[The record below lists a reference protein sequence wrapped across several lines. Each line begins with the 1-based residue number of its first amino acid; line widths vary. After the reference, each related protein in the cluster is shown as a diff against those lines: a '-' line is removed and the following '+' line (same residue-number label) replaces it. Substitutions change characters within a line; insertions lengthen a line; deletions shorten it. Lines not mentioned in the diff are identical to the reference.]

1 MKEAPRRPNISEVH
15 LKAAREAAGI
25 KQKETLSILKQVEP
39 RVDKPMVSK
48 YENGVCIPTPSQLS
62 ALCALYGCPLSE
74 LYGAGILEYFRTGGQ
89 TARKAGT
96 RAERPG
102 TYKLTVRL
110 PDALATGLRERLRRK
125 GYESITAYIVDC
137 IEQLPPEE
145 PEA

>member
-1 MKEAPRRPNISEVH
+1 MKEAPGRPTISEVH

-25 KQKETLSILKQVEP
+25 KQKETLSILRQVEP

-62 ALCALYGCPLSE
+62 ALCALYGRPLSE
-74 LYGAGILEYFRTGGQ
+74 LYGAGILDYFRAGAAAHKK
-89 TARKAGT
+89 ART

-110 PDALATGLRERLRRK
+110 PDALATGLRGRLRRS
-125 GYESITAYIVDC
+125 GYESITAYVVHC

>member
-1 MKEAPRRPNISEVH
+1 MKAAPRRPNISEVH
-15 LKAAREAAGI
+15 LEAAREAAGI
-25 KQKETLSILKQVEP
+25 KQKETLSILRQVEP

-74 LYGAGILEYFRTGGQ
+74 LYGA
-89 TARKAGT
+89 
-96 RAERPG
+96 RPG

>member
-25 KQKETLSILKQVEP
+25 KQKETLSILRQVEP

-74 LYGAGILEYFRTGGQ
+74 LYGAGILEYFRTGG
-89 TARKAGT
+89 R
-96 RAERPG
+96 RRERP
-102 TYKLTVRL
+102 
-110 PDALATGLRERLRRK
+110 
-125 GYESITAYIVDC
+125 
-137 IEQLPPEE
+137 E
-145 PEA
+145 PEQSAPVHIS

>member
-1 MKEAPRRPNISEVH
+1 MKRSGEHERSSQ
-15 LKAAREAAGI
+15 KAFP
-25 KQKETLSILKQVEP
+25 ILRQVEP